1 MNFIAKTS
9 AGLEQV
15 LSEEL
20 SSYNFKDIKILR
32 RAVSFTGNITDLYKA
47 NYCLRTALRIL
58 MPITEFVA
66 NTDTELYNNI
76 YNIEW
81 EKYFD
86 YKKTI
91 YIDASSYSNIFRHTG
106 YVAQKTKDAIVDY
119 FRNKFTIR
127 PNVEKFNPDIVI
139 NLHIFEN
146 NVIVSLDSS
155 GKPLNQ
161 RGYREHTGDA
171 PLNEVIAAGLILIS
185 KWNKKSFF
193 IDPMC
198 GSGTIPIEAAYIA
211 TNTPAGYNRK
221 NYSFMHWNS
230 FNSKEWDFVKEKANS
245 DIVNSESE
253 IICSDINSSVI
264 DIAFKNAKNAGFTDI
279 INFKIDDFFNSNAG
293 NDSGTIIFN
302 PPYGER
308 LKIEDIYAFNKSI
321 GNKLKNSYS
330 GFKAGIILMKNDEA
344 KSIGLKSSKK
354 ITIFNGPIEC
364 LYLEYELYHG
374 SHKKSVEKTI

>member
-1 MNFIAKTS
+1 MNLIAKTS

-15 LSEEL
+15 LYEEL
-20 SSYNFKDIKILR
+20 LSYNFKDIKILR
-32 RAVSFTGNITDLYKA
+32 RAVSFTGNLSEMYKA

-58 MPITEFVA
+58 MPISEFKA
-66 NTDTELYNNI
+66 QSDTELYNNI
-76 YNIEW
+76 YNITW
-81 EKYFD
+81 ENYFD

-91 YIDASSYSNIFRHTG
+91 YIDVSAYSNIFRHTG
-106 YVAQKTKDAIVDY
+106 YVAQKTKDAVADY
-119 FRNKFTIR
+119 FRNKFGIR
-127 PNVEKFNPDIVI
+127 PSVDKTNPDIVI
-139 NLHIFEN
+139 NIHISEEN
-146 NVIVSLDSS
+146 IWVSLDSS

-161 RGYREHTGDA
+161 RGYREFTGDA
-171 PLNEVIAAGLILIS
+171 PLNEAIAAGLILMS
-185 KWNKKSFF
+185 KWDKKSFF

-211 TNTPAGYNRK
+211 TNTPPGYNRK

-230 FNSKEWDFVKEKANS
+230 FNSKEWDFVKERANS
-245 DIVNSESE
+245 EIITSEAE
-253 IICSDINSSVI
+253 IICSDINSLVI
-264 DIAFKNAKNAGFTDI
+264 DNAFKNTTNAGFTDL
-279 INFKIDDFFNSNAG
+279 INFKIDDFFLSNCG
-293 NDSGTIIFN
+293 KNSGTVIFN

-330 GFKAGIILMKNDEA
+330 GFKAGIILMKNEEA

-364 LYLEYELYHG
+364 LYLEYELYQG
-374 SHKKSVEKTI
+374 SHKKSLENTL